1 MFDMSQR
8 PQNKSK
14 PRPVTACACG
24 DHVFAALT
32 GPYVTLVS
40 PEDACLLEAR
50 AWSVS
55 SQEEGRKRYATST
68 SKQYGSLRLHREVM
82 ERVYGRR
89 LKRNEYVDHIDG
101 WSLDNRRHCTIRNKP
116 QLRLSCPVTNG
127 QNKQPRKLACHT
139 RIPGVKGVYFVAGS
153 MLKPYRARI
162 MSRGELHS
170 IGYFA
175 TLVEAAAAYNEK
187 AKEVHGDF
195 ACLNDLDA
203 IAAKQEPRL
212 VAAE

>member
-1 MFDMSQR
+1 MTR
-8 PQNKSK
+8 PQNLPK
-14 PRPVTACACG
+14 PRPITACACG
-24 DHVFAALT
+24 DHVFVALN
-32 GPYVTLVS
+32 GPYITLVS
-40 PEDACLLEAR
+40 PEDRDLLEAR

-55 SQEEGRKRYATST
+55 SHEEGRKRYACAS
-68 SKQYGSLRLHREVM
+68 SKMEGALRLHREVM
-82 ERVYGRR
+82 RKVYGRN

-101 WSLDNRRHCTIRNKP
+101 WSLDNRRNCTIRNKP
-116 QLRLSCPVTNG
+116 QLRLSCPITNG

-139 RIPGVKGVYFVAGS
+139 RIPGVKGVYLVEGA

-203 IAAKQEPRL
+203 IAAKESPAL